1 MFPAPDSS
9 TSTRDTVRQHV
20 AFGSGPHICP
30 GASLARLEAR
40 SLLNAFADRFDRVE
54 LGAGYSFDHLAHGM
68 LHGPHT
74 LRLVVH
80 EAADR

>member
-1 MFPAPDSS
+1 VFPAPDHFDVE
-9 TSTRDTVRQHV
+9 RDSLRQHL

-40 SLLNAFADRFDRVE
+40 SLLNAVADRFDRIE
-54 LGAGYSFDHLAHGM
+54 LGAGYSFDHAAHGM

-80 EAADR
+80 DAADA